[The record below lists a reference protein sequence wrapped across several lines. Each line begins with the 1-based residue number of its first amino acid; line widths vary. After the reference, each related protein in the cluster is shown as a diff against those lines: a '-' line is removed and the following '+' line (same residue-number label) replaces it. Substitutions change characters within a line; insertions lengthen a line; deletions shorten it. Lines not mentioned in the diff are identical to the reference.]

1 MKGIVKEHLMKFW
14 KNTINNFFCFFSKI
28 NKDFLVKA
36 TPFVLISY
44 FLLLLMPYIF
54 APVPS
59 LYSFFL
65 KSSVNLTL
73 RLFATLIVFTFS
85 VLVFLRF
92 KPKINLKYL
101 YFSLVLIAI
110 LILSLIISPKTYKS
124 VITHDPY
131 DFETLVMYE
140 IGFVDLISGFAS
152 CVIDMIFGL
161 LFVFVLPSICKKQ
174 NLKPFLFFIF
184 GFIVFECLFSLIFE
198 FNKYIAT
205 LSAGSSAYGGYEI
218 DISGSF
224 ISKNQFGS
232 FLVIGFLAG
241 FVISRW
247 YYKNL
252 KTFKIIIYSCLC
264 LIGIV
269 IIFSLCKTA
278 ILSLIVFFV
287 PYIIWHIRQLIINR
301 KNICIIILL
310 SAAAF
315 VIIFIILIMAT
326 PLGDIGIF
334 EKIKNGIKTLFIDS
348 FSTAKESRYA
358 AWILS
363 ISTLFNY
370 HIVLG
375 YPKGSLQY
383 VLSIGTNGYAVYPH
397 NGFIQQMLCYGLFGL
412 FVLFFLYG
420 FIFKRIKDL
429 DDKAERRLW
438 ISLLLSAFIFMMTET
453 EVVLMSASLLT
464 FGYNVLLSSIAIMKK
479 KNLKEHYYEVQI

>member
-1 MKGIVKEHLMKFW
+1 MGY
-14 KNTINNFFCFFSKI
+14 TSK
-28 NKDFLVKA
+28 D
-36 TPFVLISY
+36 
-44 FLLLLMPYIF
+44 
-54 APVPS
+54 
-59 LYSFFL
+59 
-65 KSSVNLTL
+65 
-73 RLFATLIVFTFS
+73 
-85 VLVFLRF
+85 
-92 KPKINLKYL
+92 
-101 YFSLVLIAI
+101 
-110 LILSLIISPKTYKS
+110 
-124 VITHDPY
+124 
-131 DFETLVMYE
+131 
-140 IGFVDLISGFAS
+140 
-152 CVIDMIFGL
+152 
-161 LFVFVLPSICKKQ
+161 KKLQ
-174 NLKPFLFFIF
+174 
-184 GFIVFECLFSLIFE
+184 
-198 FNKYIAT
+198 
-205 LSAGSSAYGGYEI
+205 
-218 DISGSF
+218 
-224 ISKNQFGS
+224 
-232 FLVIGFLAG
+232 
-241 FVISRW
+241 R